1 MMNFNG
7 RVRARSRYTDASS
20 ATRWAPRV
28 RGRWLIGLLALIGIP
43 GFASGQERPATA
55 AANADAR
62 VTIENT
68 SGSITVTG
76 WDRNEVAVIGGRSTL
91 RNLEL
96 DGNPKHVQIRMNAGS
111 SLEVRVPRKAQLR
124 AQSSS
129 GFVHVEGVEGTV
141 DIESA
146 SGTLQVEGR
155 PREIHATGFSGG
167 VTILGGGS
175 EVTRAESVSGT
186 VMVTRAS
193 GVVEAKSSSG
203 GVNVKGD
210 VREAVLFSV
219 SGSVMFDGTVAD
231 GGRLSAESSSG
242 SVELSL
248 PRNASAEYDLTTI
261 SADVDNDFGPPA
273 TKSRNG
279 GVGLRFTVGNG
290 GARIKGAS
298 VSGSV
303 RLQAR

>member
-1 MMNFNG
+1 MKNKTLTF
-7 RVRARSRYTDASS
+7 
-20 ATRWAPRV
+20 
-28 RGRWLIGLLALIGIP
+28 LALAF
-43 GFASGQERPATA
+43 FATNAFAQDRPATTA
-55 AANADAR
+55 AEADAR
-62 VTIENT
+62 VSIENT
-68 SGSITVTG
+68 SGSITVTA
-76 WDRNEVAVIGGRSTL
+76 WDRNEVAVYGGRSVL

-96 DGNPKHVQIRMNAGS
+96 DGNPRHVQIRMNAGS
-111 SLEVRVPRKAQLR
+111 SLDVRVPRRAQLR
-124 AQSSS
+124 AKSSS
-129 GFVHVEGVEGTV
+129 GFVHVEGVEGSV

-155 PREIHATGFSGG
+155 PRSIHATGFSGG
-167 VTILGGGS
+167 VTILGGGT

-186 VMVTRAS
+186 VMITRAN

-248 PRNASAEYDLTTI
+248 PRNTSAEYDLTTI
-261 SADVDNDFGPPA
+261 SADIDNDFGPPA
-273 TKSRNG
+273 LKARNG
-279 GVGLRFTVGNG
+279 SGVGLRFTVGNG
-290 GARIKGAS
+290 GARIKAAS